1 MLLTLVVSLAL
12 SGSPKVDAKLV
23 GTWLAGGTP
32 FVTFN
37 ANGTGQM
44 EEGKVKWT
52 ADGSNLTVIDDEG
65 TADKATYKLAGD
77 TLTMTMGGIPIALT
91 RAGAGVAVQKQG
103 ALAAK
108 AAKMNKVS
116 EEEADREALAE
127 AQAYLQKNGQ
137 AVGGQQQG
145 QPQQRMPAQQQPQA
159 RGAGNDQISRL
170 LMSSA
175 WCSFHYNQHTGSS
188 SSERFA
194 FFANGTWST
203 GARGETYNSGANGT
217 VSGQTDSAG
226 GGRWEVREGQLW
238 MATYQNPVLQPLV
251 GWRVTQNS
259 NGYPIINYNGKEYSS
274 CN

>member
-65 TADKATYKLAGD
+65 TADKATYTVEGNS
-77 TLTMTMGGIPIALT
+77 LTMNMGGIPIALT

-108 AAKMNKVS
+108 AAKLNKVS

-137 AVGGQQQG
+137 GGVAPQ
-145 QPQQRMPAQQQPQA
+145 QPQRMAPQQQPQA
-159 RGAGNDQISRL
+159 PRGAGNDQISRL
-170 LMSSA
+170 LISSA

-194 FFANGTWST
+194 FFANGSWST
-203 GARGETYNSGANGT
+203 GSRAETYNSGANGT
-217 VSGQTDSAG
+217 VAGQSDGSG
-226 GGRWEVREGQLW
+226 GGRWEVRDGQLW
-238 MATYQNPVLQPLV
+238 MSSYANPVLQPLI

-259 NGYPIINYNGKEYSS
+259 SGYPIINYNGKEYSS